1 MSHLARPLI
10 KSSAKFRR
18 SLFVARLSLLIF
30 VVTGGYALVNWL
42 LGFQTTISIY
52 FIFMFG
58 ALCIYFLNRV
68 GKTQLTKVTGLL
80 IFNSIV
86 YIVASSEPLGT
97 GMSLYFFTSGAV
109 ALTIYDFDEWPISLF
124 FAFLSTTLYLLVN
137 LDYFSVLPE
146 RNFTQDQVRLY
157 FAINTVVNG
166 LVCIY
171 SFLMFSKLNF
181 DSKNNLRE
189 NEVLM
194 RRQNE
199 KLAKANLELDRF
211 IYSVS
216 HDLRAPL
223 SSISGL
229 IQLAEKSSDPKEAYQ
244 YLDLMKGRIVR
255 LDQFIRDIID
265 FSRNARSDAN
275 VEKVNVKRLVQETF
289 EDLKFINGLE
299 TLTFQNQ
306 LSDSLDLPLD
316 KMRLQIVL
324 ANLISNAIH
333 YRNNQ
338 QDKPYVRLSG
348 DLKAHRLTLKIED
361 NGIGIDAEHHMKV
374 FNMFYRAS
382 ENSKGSGL
390 GLYIVKE
397 TMEKLGGCI
406 SLHSVL
412 GKGTLFTLELP
423 VQRNLESN
431 ES

>member
-1 MSHLARPLI
+1 
-10 KSSAKFRR
+10 
-18 SLFVARLSLLIF
+18 
-30 VVTGGYALVNWL
+30 
-42 LGFQTTISIY
+42 
-52 FIFMFG
+52 
-58 ALCIYFLNRV
+58 
-68 GKTQLTKVTGLL
+68 
-80 IFNSIV
+80 
-86 YIVASSEPLGT
+86 
-97 GMSLYFFTSGAV
+97 
-109 ALTIYDFDEWPISLF
+109 
-124 FAFLSTTLYLLVN
+124 
-137 LDYFSVLPE
+137 
-146 RNFTQDQVRLY
+146 
-157 FAINTVVNG
+157 
-166 LVCIY
+166 
-171 SFLMFSKLNF
+171 
-181 DSKNNLRE
+181 
-189 NEVLM
+189 
-194 RRQNE
+194 
-199 KLAKANLELDRF
+199 
-211 IYSVS
+211 
-216 HDLRAPL
+216 
-223 SSISGL
+223 
-229 IQLAEKSSDPKEAYQ
+229 
-244 YLDLMKGRIVR
+244 MKGRIVR

-306 LSDSLDLPLD
+306 LSDSIDLPLD

-361 NGIGIDAEHHMKV
+361 NGIGIDAEHHTKV

-431 ES
+431 

>member
-1 MSHLARPLI
+1 MKRTIANSFSREMSHLARPLI

-124 FAFLSTTLYLLVN
+124 FACLSTILYLLVN

-229 IQLAEKSSDPKEAYQ
+229 IQLAEKSSA
-244 YLDLMKGRIVR
+244 
-255 LDQFIRDIID
+255 
-265 FSRNARSDAN
+265 SRNSQSLACNSRSITSCN
-275 VEKVNVKRLVQETF
+275 F
-289 EDLKFINGLE
+289 
-299 TLTFQNQ
+299 
-306 LSDSLDLPLD
+306 DSFP
-316 KMRLQIVL
+316 
-324 ANLISNAIH
+324 
-333 YRNNQ
+333 
-338 QDKPYVRLSG
+338 P
-348 DLKAHRLTLKIED
+348 
-361 NGIGIDAEHHMKV
+361 
-374 FNMFYRAS
+374 
-382 ENSKGSGL
+382 
-390 GLYIVKE
+390 
-397 TMEKLGGCI
+397 
-406 SLHSVL
+406 
-412 GKGTLFTLELP
+412 
-423 VQRNLESN
+423 
-431 ES
+431 